1 MCVLLRQIRSRMFPA
16 LVTTGARP
24 GKIPVI
30 LNVIVAPA
38 TPRPVMLS
46 VNVPD
51 TFNTSTLIPHVE
63 LLFLIL
69 LYNYGKKVRT
79 VR

>member
-1 MCVLLRQIRSRMFPA
+1 VCPFASNTVAYVPTA
-16 LVTTGARP
+16 LVTTGARL
-24 GKIPVI
+24 GKMPVP